1 MQKSELLQHLSEKLR
16 GSELSSE
23 QVERT
28 INDMREFL
36 DSLPPEELEK
46 ELNGS
51 DDLDQ
56 TAQALLVE
64 LHKQQ
69 KARVP
74 TDCDRSSMEETKHI
88 PIHREPRGVARVSA
102 QPASDKTVKIDT
114 VSASV
119 HSNPS
124 AVKASVSSTSTPSTV
139 SAGNTVSAP
148 STPARSTMHATR
160 SIKYSDLDQFVAI
173 DSKNRIIFWC
183 AVALL
188 SPLLLFLIAVVL
200 GVFLFAFFA
209 MASIIAAC
217 IVALIA
223 IVGAGTGIALFGL
236 IYGTMQLF
244 SAAAAG
250 LYEIGIAIKVIG
262 ISLFSG
268 ILLYNVAIRLM
279 PYLMHYLYE
288 FFCFVV
294 RKGVQL
300 FQFIKRECTGK

>member
-1 MQKSELLQHLSEKLR
+1 MK
-16 GSELSSE
+16 
-23 QVERT
+23 
-28 INDMREFL
+28 EFL

-46 ELNGS
+46 EMNEF
-51 DDLDQ
+51 DNLDQ
-56 TAQALLVE
+56 TAQALLVK

-69 KARVP
+69 KAQMTADR
-74 TDCDRSSMEETKHI
+74 DRSSMEETRQI
-88 PIHREPRGVARVSA
+88 PIHKEPKAAPRASA
-102 QPASDKTVKIDT
+102 QPASNETVKIDP
-114 VSASV
+114 VSAPT
-119 HSNPS
+119 HSHLS
-124 AVKASVSSTSTPSTV
+124 AAKASAASASTTSSVSP
-139 SAGNTVSAP
+139 ANAASAP
-148 STPARSTMHATR
+148 STPAKSTMHATR
-160 SIKYSDLDQFVAI
+160 SIKYSDLDQFVAV

-209 MASIIAAC
+209 MASVIAAC
-217 IVALIA
+217 IVALVA

-236 IYGTMQLF
+236 IYGTTQLF

-268 ILLYNVAIRLM
+268 ILLYNVAIRLI

>member
-1 MQKSELLQHLSEKLR
+1 
-16 GSELSSE
+16 
-23 QVERT
+23 
-28 INDMREFL
+28 MREFL

-46 ELNGS
+46 ELNEC
-51 DDLDQ
+51 DNPDQ
-56 TAQALLVE
+56 TAQALLVK
-64 LHKQQ
+64 LHNRQ
-69 KARVP
+69 KDQVP
-74 TDCDRSSMEETKHI
+74 TDSDRPSMDETKHI
-88 PIHREPRGVARVSA
+88 PIHREPRGSARVSA
-102 QPASDKTVKIDT
+102 SQPASDRTVKIDT
-114 VSASV
+114 VSASA

-124 AVKASVSSTSTPSTV
+124 VVKASASPSSTPSTV
-139 SAGNTVSAP
+139 SSGNTVSAP
-148 STPARSTMHATR
+148 STPAKSTMHATR

-188 SPLLLFLIAVVL
+188 SPLILFLIAVVL
-200 GVFLFAFFA
+200 GVFLFAFFV
-209 MASIIAAC
+209 MASVIAAC
-217 IVALIA
+217 IVALVA

-236 IYGTMQLF
+236 IYGTTQLF

-262 ISLFSG
+262 VSLFSG